1 LQVIAA
7 VIPHSTIAASFGAA
21 KRGGAMWVR
30 IAFAIVLLLSP
41 VAALL
46 QSETPIALLI
56 GELRPPARSCTTR
69 VAEHC
74 AH

>member
-1 LQVIAA
+1 
-7 VIPHSTIAASFGAA
+7 
-21 KRGGAMWVR
+21 MWVR

>member
-1 LQVIAA
+1 
-7 VIPHSTIAASFGAA
+7 
-21 KRGGAMWVR
+21 MWVR
-30 IAFAIVLLLSP
+30 VAFAIVLLLSP

-46 QSETPIALLI
+46 QSETPFALL
-56 GELRPPARSCTTR
+56 LRPPARSCTTR